1 MQAWRV
7 QGGFGLDHL
16 ELVDLDEPEGPG
28 PGEVR
33 LQMRAWSL
41 NYRDQ
46 LMIGGSYDPR
56 LAFPWIPLSDGVGE
70 VIAVGEGV
78 ERISVGDRVCPTF
91 SPSWIA
97 GPPDPEAV
105 RRTRGGPIPGVL
117 AQILVLPADEVVAV
131 PAHLTDVE
139 AATLPCAA
147 LTAWSALEGC
157 QPGETVLV
165 LGSGGVSVWALQLA
179 QRFGARVVAT
189 TSTHEKA
196 EQLVALGADE
206 VILRRSDPRWGQ
218 TVRRWS
224 GGGVDRVIEVGGA
237 GTLAQSL
244 DAVRV
249 GGTVALIGVVA
260 GAQQPLSVLPIL
272 MKQIRCQGI
281 FVGSRHGLEA
291 LCRALV
297 VHPLRPV
304 VDRIFPLGA
313 LPEALS
319 ALASGQHVGKICLEA

>member
-117 AQILVLPADEVVAV
+117 AQIARILGDHQISISSVIQHEAEDDYPPALVPLVIMTHTAVTCEV
-131 PAHLTDVE
+131 E
-139 AATLPCAA
+139 QA
-147 LTAWSALEGC
+147 LREID
-157 QPGETVLV
+157 
-165 LGSGGVSVWALQLA
+165 QLA
-179 QRFGARVVAT
+179 VV
-189 TSTHEKA
+189 
-196 EQLVALGADE
+196 
-206 VILRRSDPRWGQ
+206 RP
-218 TVRRWS
+218 
-224 GGGVDRVIEVGGA
+224 
-237 GTLAQSL
+237 
-244 DAVRV
+244 
-249 GGTVALIGVVA
+249 
-260 GAQQPLSVLPIL
+260 PSVCLP
-272 MKQIRCQGI
+272 
-281 FVGSRHGLEA
+281 VES
-291 LCRALV
+291 
-297 VHPLRPV
+297 
-304 VDRIFPLGA
+304 
-313 LPEALS
+313 
-319 ALASGQHVGKICLEA
+319 